1 MPQGKRTA
9 EEEAEFSRM
18 LPQINVLY
26 LGMQCL
32 LVLDISYAS
41 RFWCVRARAGPTRRA
56 LAGSPPRPL
65 ILTHPCSRG
74 IFFSSF
80 SLSLSLSAFRC
91 ASGRRRTQFE
101 FWLAMQV
108 ASVEGLNGT
117 AGGGARRW
125 LARCI
130 HNAPEMYVQ
139 MLEKMWSDKAPDE
152 ARAILSKPD
161 VTVTSQKDKDVQLP
175 KLADLNAQ
183 CVEAWATLNAWRE
196 EQRERERTQRAA
208 RTQLAKAFKAS
219 VRLARVDAAALAEA
233 IEGAAAAGMLDE
245 ELRAARERL
254 RQVRAVDALIV
265 QTAELWNGLRVG
277 DDDAA
282 QHAAEVRAAL
292 AKLQERF

>member
-1 MPQGKRTA
+1 
-9 EEEAEFSRM
+9 
-18 LPQINVLY
+18 
-26 LGMQCL
+26 
-32 LVLDISYAS
+32 
-41 RFWCVRARAGPTRRA
+41 
-56 LAGSPPRPL
+56 
-65 ILTHPCSRG
+65 
-74 IFFSSF
+74 
-80 SLSLSLSAFRC
+80 
-91 ASGRRRTQFE
+91 
-101 FWLAMQV
+101 MQV
-108 ASVEGLNGT
+108 ASAEGLNGT

-130 HNAPEMYVQ
+130 HNAPEKYVL
-139 MLEKMWSDKAPDE
+139 MLEEMWSDKAPDE

-254 RQVRAVDALIV
+254 RQVRAVDALIG
-265 QTAELWNGLRVG
+265 QTAELWNGLHLG